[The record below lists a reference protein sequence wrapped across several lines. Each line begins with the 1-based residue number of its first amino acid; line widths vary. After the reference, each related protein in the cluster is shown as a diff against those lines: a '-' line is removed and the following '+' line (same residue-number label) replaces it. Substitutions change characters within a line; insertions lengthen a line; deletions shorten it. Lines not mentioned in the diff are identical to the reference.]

1 MKFVVDGDLLSD
13 RLKTID
19 RLVQSPVVSFEI
31 SNKILKISGQSNG
44 SSCSLFCPAEI
55 MDKSGVNTF
64 SINLK
69 VLVSS
74 IVKRKKIEFDADEN
88 SIKLTSAR
96 WKAEL
101 LIQQFEEVV
110 VVPEDVKKGKNL
122 KIKPELLKL
131 LSSVLGKLELKPLMS
146 DQDGVSIG
154 VLATDKGTFVACFDH
169 YQSSYVFDKEV
180 TGNITF
186 SLPSAAFV
194 LMSKEFKNEI
204 YEISVTDREL
214 FAYNDNFELSLSLPQ
229 QEGDRLS
236 LDDVFTFY
244 KALKDK
250 EFIKIGVKTQGIL
263 DLITNAK
270 AIYEKNSTFTFEAKD
285 DKAKLSLSS
294 SYGKM
299 NTVVMLEESIKKPLK
314 FTCDFGSFASILD
327 KAPATITLKIATQ
340 FLLFTN
346 KPVIYL
352 LGLHDS

>member
-1 MKFVVDGDLLSD
+1 MKFIVDGDILSD

-19 RLVQSPVVSFEI
+19 RLVQSQVVSFEL
-31 SNKILKISGQSNG
+31 NKKVLKISGQNNG

-55 MDKSGVNTF
+55 TDRDGINTF

-74 IVKRKKIEFDADEN
+74 ITKRKKIEFDVDEN
-88 SIKLTSAR
+88 SIKLSAAR

-101 LIQQFEEVV
+101 LVQQFEEIVV
-110 VVPEDVKKGKNL
+110 IADEVKTGKNL
-122 KIKPELLKL
+122 KVKPRLLKL
-131 LSSVLGKLELKPLMS
+131 LNSVLGKLELKPLMAA
-146 DQDGVSIG
+146 QDGVSIG
-154 VLATDKGTFVACFDH
+154 VASTDKGTFVACYDH
-169 YQSSYVFDKEV
+169 YQSAYVYDKEV
-180 TGNITF
+180 TGDISF

-194 LMSKEFKNEI
+194 LMSKEFKNEV
-204 YEISVTDREL
+204 YDISVTDREL

-229 QEGDRLS
+229 QEGDKLS

-244 KALKDK
+244 KALKDQ

-270 AIYEKNSTFTFEAKD
+270 AIYEKNSTFTFEAKE
-285 DKAKLSLSS
+285 DKAKLSLQS

-299 NTVVMLEESIKKPLK
+299 NTLIMLEEPIKKPLS

-327 KAPATITLKIATQ
+327 KAPATITLKVAKQ